1 MRLICP
7 LGRAYQVDVRDA
19 KAVDEAIVSQVKEFN
34 NRLDVFVAN
43 AGIPWTQGP
52 SIGGELEHYQ
62 NVVKIDIDGVFYCAR
77 TVGRI
82 WREQKK
88 NKLENFNYGKFIAT
102 ASMSGHIANIPQLQT
117 AYNAAKAAVKHM
129 CQSLAIEWV
138 QFARANSISPG
149 YIATEI
155 SNFVPPETKNIW
167 RDKIP
172 MGREGEPIELVGAYL
187 YLASDASS
195 YTTGTDIIVDG
206 GYCAP

>member
-1 MRLICP
+1 M
-7 LGRAYQVDVRDA
+7 
-19 KAVDEAIVSQVKEFN
+19 
-34 NRLDVFVAN
+34 
-43 AGIPWTQGP
+43 
-52 SIGGELEHYQ
+52 
-62 NVVKIDIDGVFYCAR
+62 KIDVDGVFYCAR
-77 TVGRI
+77 TAGRI

-88 NKLENFNYGKFIAT
+88 NQLEGFTYGKFIAT

-117 AYNAAKAAVKHM
+117 VYNAAKANVIM
-129 CQSLAIEWV
+129 LCRGLAIEWV

-155 SNFVPPETKNIW
+155 SDFAPPETKSIW

-195 YTTGTDIIVDG
+195 YTTGTDILVDG